1 MARTVQPVRLA
12 GPRQGDTEANMISWM
27 ENTLGFS
34 RVVATELYKGQLLKT
49 WKDFADVRDDDVD
62 RLIGAI
68 RRDLKE
74 SIAEIAVQRLK
85 LVIYWVKYQIRTNRP
100 FFSHGEPTRYLSEV
114 ERSDFLPL
122 REQKEMVDT
131 WFENNKEPDHSPLT
145 LDVASAPKV
154 FDKIKTILTRVR
166 GAAGIPLA
174 YVIRH
179 QLEPP
184 DGDDDPPYGED
195 DSKYPSYDE
204 EMIARAPIL
213 KPGTWS
219 VGQEDHLEIDG
230 PFASNF
236 RGDNM
241 KVWSILHAMLSTTGA
256 WQHVKKFTAGQN
268 GRQAWRTLQTHYFGS
283 DKIDLMAN
291 AILTALKNLHY
302 SGDRANF
309 TFDKYCTA
317 HVEQHNQHAALQEYG
332 IKPLEERDKILHFQQ
347 GIKDP
352 TFEPVR
358 SSIIIGKA
366 DGKFQ
371 DFDSVMT
378 TYMTFKRAQTSLA
391 PTSRVSAVSTKSDG
405 RHGGAKRD
413 DADARKNG
421 LVPQAEVDKCSHIV
435 KRYYP
440 TPEYKRL
447 TPAEKARLWQL
458 NNPGVTPGT
467 GKTSGKR
474 KSESMDSKIAALTL
488 AMNSAATVISSLTN
502 ATKKTDPVPPEIPD
516 NIEIE
521 DASNRVNPA
530 LTRQGHVPKKNRTE

>member
-1 MARTVQPVRLA
+1 
-12 GPRQGDTEANMISWM
+12 MISWM
-27 ENTLGFS
+27 EHTLGFS
-34 RVVATELYKGQLLKT
+34 RAVATELYRGQLLKS
-49 WKDFADVRDDDVD
+49 WKEFADVRDDDID
-62 RLIGAI
+62 RVIAAI
-68 RRDLKE
+68 RRALKEE

-85 LVIYWVKYQIRTNRP
+85 LVIYWVKYQVRTNRP
-100 FFSHGEPTRYLSEV
+100 FASRGEPTRYLSEV
-114 ERSDFLPL
+114 ERNDFLPL

-131 WFENNKEPDHSPLT
+131 WFDNNKEPDHSPLT

-184 DGDDDPPYGED
+184 NGDDDPPYGKED
-195 DSKYPSYDE
+195 SIYPSYDK

-213 KPGTWS
+213 KPGTWRD
-219 VGQEDHLEIDG
+219 GQEEHLETSG
-230 PFASNF
+230 PFAANF
-236 RGDNM
+236 KGDNM

-268 GRQAWRTLQTHYFGS
+268 GHQAWRTLQTHYFGT

-366 DGKFQ
+366 YGKFQ

-391 PTSRVSAVSTKSDG
+391 PTSRVSAMSTKSDG
-405 RHGGAKRD
+405 RRGGAKRD
-413 DADARKNG
+413 DAEARKRG
-421 LVPQAEVDKCSHIV
+421 LPPQAEIDKCTHIV
-435 KRYYP
+435 KKHYSKA
-440 TPEYKRL
+440 EYKKF

-467 GKTSGKR
+467 GKKTSGKR
-474 KSESMDSKIAALTL
+474 SAESMDSKIAALTT
-488 AMNSAATVISSLTN
+488 AMTSAVSVISSLSN
-502 ATKKTDPVPPEIPD
+502 ATTKMADSSASETPD
-516 NIEIE
+516 NVGCE
-521 DASNRVNPA
+521 DASNRTNPA
-530 LTRQGHVPKKNRTE
+530 LTSQGHVPKKNRTE

>member
-1 MARTVQPVRLA
+1 
-12 GPRQGDTEANMISWM
+12 MIRWM
-27 ENTLGFS
+27 ERTLGFS
-34 RVVATELYKGQLLKT
+34 REVATVLYQGQLLRS
-49 WKDFADVRDDDVD
+49 WKDFSDVRDDDVD
-62 RLIGAI
+62 RMIAAI
-68 RRDLKE
+68 RRDQKE

-85 LVIYWVKYQIRTNRP
+85 LAIYWVKYQIRTNRP
-100 FFSHGEPTRYLSEV
+100 FLNREGTDLTRYLSDTATD
-114 ERSDFLPL
+114 DFLPL
-122 REQKEMVDT
+122 REQKELVDT
-131 WFENNKEPDHSPLT
+131 WFETNKEPDYSPLT

-213 KPGTWS
+213 LPGTWRF
-219 VGQEDHLEIDG
+219 GQDEHLETSG
-230 PFASNF
+230 PFAVNF

-241 KVWSILHAMLSTTGA
+241 KVWGILHAMLSNTGA
-256 WQHVKKFTAGQN
+256 WQHVKKFSAGQN

-283 DKIDLMAN
+283 DKVDLMAS
-291 AILTALKNLHY
+291 AIVTTLKNLHY

-332 IKPLEERDKILHFQQ
+332 IKALEERDKIMHFQL

-358 SSIIIGKA
+358 SSIIVGKA

-391 PTSRVSAVSTKSDG
+391 PTSRVSAVSTKSGG
-405 RHGGAKRD
+405 RRGGAKRD

-447 TPAEKARLWQL
+447 TPAEKAKLWQL
-458 NNPGVTPGT
+458 NHPGVTPGT

-474 KSESMDSKIAALTL
+474 KSESMDSKIAALTS
-488 AMNSAATVISSLTN
+488 AMTSAATVISSLTN
-502 ATKKTDPVPPEIPD
+502 ATKKTDSVPPEIPD
-516 NIEIE
+516 NIELE
-521 DASNRVNPA
+521 DASNRTNPA

>member
-1 MARTVQPVRLA
+1 
-12 GPRQGDTEANMISWM
+12 
-27 ENTLGFS
+27 
-34 RVVATELYKGQLLKT
+34 
-49 WKDFADVRDDDVD
+49 
-62 RLIGAI
+62 
-68 RRDLKE
+68 
-74 SIAEIAVQRLK
+74 
-85 LVIYWVKYQIRTNRP
+85 
-100 FFSHGEPTRYLSEV
+100 
-114 ERSDFLPL
+114 
-122 REQKEMVDT
+122 
-131 WFENNKEPDHSPLT
+131 
-145 LDVASAPKV
+145 
-154 FDKIKTILTRVR
+154 
-166 GAAGIPLA
+166 
-174 YVIRH
+174 VIRH

-195 DSKYPSYDE
+195 ESIYPSYDE

-213 KPGTWS
+213 HPGTWRF
-219 VGQEDHLEIDG
+219 GQDEHLETSG
-230 PFASNF
+230 PFAVNF

-241 KVWSILHAMLSTTGA
+241 KVWGILHAMLSNTGA
-256 WQHVKKFTAGQN
+256 WQHVKKFSAGQN

-291 AILTALKNLHY
+291 AILTTLKNLHY

-358 SSIIIGKA
+358 SSIIVGKA

-391 PTSRVSAVSTKSDG
+391 PTSRVSAVSTKSNG
-405 RHGGAKRD
+405 RRGGARRD
-413 DADARKNG
+413 DPDARKKG
-421 LVPQAEVDKCSHIV
+421 LPSQAEVDKCTIV

-440 TPEYKRL
+440 REEYKKL
-447 TPAEKARLWQL
+447 TPVERAKLWQL

-474 KSESMDSKIAALTL
+474 KAESMDSKIAALTT
-488 AMNSAATVISSLTN
+488 AMTSAATVISSLTN